1 MGIDCINEDVPF
13 IRVSLNDGT
22 VIAQGRA
29 LFQKVRYSI
38 RNGEID
44 GVVEIK
50 SFEHPLLSIDNKY
63 FFNPLSKRI
72 TITKIKDGEYI
83 PFDQSTSDLDIKHW
97 STVVVNL
104 LTPDVYIDQDIN
116 DCDEEVKGLVSML
129 NKMPFVDTVGSCS
142 GHGHQRVYIDI
153 RFSRLNELMKLLKII
168 EKHFPN
174 DFVLSSNPHCKQ
186 QSNECVLMTLYS
198 VEKGEKAFKKVDR
211 LTKYLEMAS
220 I

>member
-1 MGIDCINEDVPF
+1 MTVVCINEYDDDIPF

-29 LFQKVRYSI
+29 RYKKVTYSTYKDI
-38 RNGEID
+38 EN
-44 GVVEIK
+44 
-50 SFEHPLLSIDNKY
+50 PLLSIDNKY

-97 STVVVNL
+97 STVKVNL
-104 LTPDVYIDQDIN
+104 LTPDVYVDQDISG
-116 DCDEEVKGLVSML
+116 CDEEVKGLVSML
-129 NKMPFVDTVGSCS
+129 NKTPFVDTVSSCS
-142 GHGHQRVYIDI
+142 GHGRHRVYIDI

-186 QSNECVLMTLYS
+186 QSDECVLLTLYS
-198 VEKGEKAFKKVDR
+198 VEKGKEAYKKVDR

-220 I
+220 V